1 MRRNGKIQPTP
12 YTLYLIDH
20 RSRLLKKCKE
30 LKAAKLIK
38 DVVTDG
44 EGSIE
49 ITLKTNG
56 PNMSAEERERINTL
70 TVVTDADYENLV
82 RATKKNELDEE
93 EV

>member
-1 MRRNGKIQPTP
+1 M
-12 YTLYLIDH
+12 IDH

-56 PNMSAEERERINTL
+56 PNMEERERINTL

>member
-1 MRRNGKIQPTP
+1 MVKTSRHHTFF
-12 YTLYLIDH
+12 YLIDH

-49 ITLKTNG
+49 ITMKTNG
-56 PNMSAEERERINTL
+56 PNMTAEEMERINTL

>member
-1 MRRNGKIQPTP
+1 M
-12 YTLYLIDH
+12 IDH

-49 ITLKTNG
+49 ITMKTNG
-56 PNMSAEERERINTL
+56 PNMIAEERERINTL